1 MPRPV
6 TSCPACEPNSGSS
19 SRAYQA
25 MPTRVESRHCYAIKF
40 NFGHS
45 PARQCS
51 GGATTAGSLGE
62 PCHRCDTAGR
72 FRTGLRHAQLMRQG
86 GWESQFE
93 PGTQSSTIRQRHEHS
108 SQREVNTMQQHV
120 SPIGRW
126 NLSPRR
132 GRSRIAARFQMGCDC
147 GRLAGSDVG
156 KCSRPCNSGISC
168 VRRLP
173 FKQEQVGP
181 PMLSGHI

>member
-1 MPRPV
+1 MGV
-6 TSCPACEPNSGSS
+6 QSG
-19 SRAYQA
+19 
-25 MPTRVESRHCYAIKF
+25 K
-40 NFGHS
+40 
-45 PARQCS
+45 
-51 GGATTAGSLGE
+51 
-62 PCHRCDTAGR
+62 
-72 FRTGLRHAQLMRQG
+72 
-86 GWESQFE
+86 
-93 PGTQSSTIRQRHEHS
+93 RHEHS
-108 SQREVNTMQQHV
+108 FHLEVNTLEQQHV
-120 SPIGRW
+120 YPIGRC

-132 GRSRIAARFQMGCDC
+132 GRSRIAARLQMGCDC